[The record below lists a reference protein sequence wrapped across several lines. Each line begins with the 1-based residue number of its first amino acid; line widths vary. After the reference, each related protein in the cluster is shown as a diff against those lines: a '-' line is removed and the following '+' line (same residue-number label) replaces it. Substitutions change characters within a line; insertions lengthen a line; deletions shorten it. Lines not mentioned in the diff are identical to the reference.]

1 MKIRHKVIQDFQFVS
16 DDKKIFVLKLG
27 SILEEYV
34 FKTKGEE
41 IPIDRDII
49 DNNPLYFQIIDWKSE
64 LLMYLKLNKIPQ
76 PSQISKK
83 LIPFIDDM
91 ILSSMPKTI
100 ATDDKESKELE
111 KLYRQKL
118 KEITQ
123 REFDIDKKD
132 RDNIKSISDR
142 ESDYEISM
150 ERLEKK
156 SADFKEQLLN
166 FEENESNIKK
176 SE

>member
-83 LIPFIDDM
+83 LIPFIAINTM
-91 ILSSMPKTI
+91 MNILRSFST
-100 ATDDKESKELE
+100 
-111 KLYRQKL
+111 
-118 KEITQ
+118 
-123 REFDIDKKD
+123 
-132 RDNIKSISDR
+132 SIQTR
-142 ESDYEISM
+142 
-150 ERLEKK
+150 
-156 SADFKEQLLN
+156 F
-166 FEENESNIKK
+166 
-176 SE
+176 